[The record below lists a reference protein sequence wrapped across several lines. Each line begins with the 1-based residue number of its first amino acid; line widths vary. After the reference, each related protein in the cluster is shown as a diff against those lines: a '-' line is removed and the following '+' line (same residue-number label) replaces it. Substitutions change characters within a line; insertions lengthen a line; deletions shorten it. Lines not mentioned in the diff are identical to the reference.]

1 MFFLIN
7 PFNIVTPPTCWS
19 FRFLLLKVGGG
30 GGGFVAKSSWILGTP
45 WTEAH
50 QAPLS
55 MGFPRQEYWS
65 HFLLQGIFPSQ
76 GLNLG
81 ILHCRQILY
90 HCATRVQSSGKHHFY
105 VNYTIEPCN

>member
-65 HFLLQGIFPSQ
+65 HFLFQGIFVTLQ
-76 GLNLG
+76 LNLG
-81 ILHCRQILY
+81 LLHAGRFF
-90 HCATRVQSSGKHHFY
+90 TTEPPGKPSNRSSLK
-105 VNYTIEPCN
+105 T